1 VLCVSNEMGNL
12 AKKGGG
18 FELAFLFTFNFLK
31 SLLIESDQPRN
42 QNEITSEI
50 YTFSQLKTK
59 NN

>member
-1 VLCVSNEMGNL
+1 MGNL